1 MPSEDSFLAGKVG
14 AHMTKGIQGDG
25 LSDKYV
31 LLLGALKHVTA
42 YSLESWHDDSGG
54 PRNGTKY
61 NRMGFGFNL
70 TRHDLA
76 ETYLEQYRIAIA
88 ESNAL
93 GMMCSCE
100 CTARRLALHVI
111 ESLRARL
118 CKEIALISLQHLSLT
133 CSCCSPP
140 PMHRR
145 CGEWDSELR
154 ERQATGHMGT
164 RLSRLRGQRGQ

>member
-61 NRMGFGFNL
+61 NRMGFSFNI

-76 ETYLEQYRIAIA
+76 ETYLEQYRIAIT

-100 CTARRLALHVI
+100 CTTRWLALCLLNHPVFVAHLLLLLFFWSPCKDAAVNGTASC
-111 ESLRARL
+111 ENGKLLQTWARGSVGF
-118 CKEIALISLQHLSLT
+118 EGNVVS
-133 CSCCSPP
+133 
-140 PMHRR
+140 
-145 CGEWDSELR
+145 G
-154 ERQATGHMGT
+154 
-164 RLSRLRGQRGQ
+164 

>member
-70 TRHDLA
+70 TRHDL
-76 ETYLEQYRIAIA
+76 LCLQPRP
-88 ESNAL
+88 L
-93 GMMCSCE
+93 SCQQPN
-100 CTARRLALHVI
+100 
-111 ESLRARL
+111 
-118 CKEIALISLQHLSLT
+118 KPQHLTS
-133 CSCCSPP
+133 
-140 PMHRR
+140 
-145 CGEWDSELR
+145 
-154 ERQATGHMGT
+154 Q
-164 RLSRLRGQRGQ
+164 